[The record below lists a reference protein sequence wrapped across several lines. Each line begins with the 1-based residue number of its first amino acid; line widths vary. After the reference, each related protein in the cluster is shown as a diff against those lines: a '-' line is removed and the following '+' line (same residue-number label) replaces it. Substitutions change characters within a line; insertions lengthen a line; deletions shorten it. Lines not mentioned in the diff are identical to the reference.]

1 MAKLVFMGTP
11 EFAVPSLSAL
21 IQHHQVLGVVTQ
33 PDRAAG
39 RGGKVSYPPIKVL
52 ALENNIPVFQPEKI
66 RKKEAIEELRKWD
79 ADAYVVAA
87 FGQILPQALLDI
99 PRYGSI
105 NVHGSLLPRWRGA
118 APIHAAIRAGDSE
131 TGITIM
137 KMDAGLDTGPMLKKA
152 AIPIAPDETGQSL
165 HDKMAQ
171 LGADL
176 LIETLPLYFNGEIQP
191 IPQPEEGMTFAPQ
204 IEKEEGHIQWAE
216 DAIVIERLMRAFTP
230 WPGTFTFWKG
240 KQVKIHKGSIGEGK
254 LEAGK
259 VGLVDG
265 RVAIGTG
272 TRLFFPT
279 ELQLE
284 GKSRVD
290 IKSFVNGYTD
300 FLGSVL
306 E

>member
-1 MAKLVFMGTP
+1 MTKLVFMGTP
-11 EFAVPSLSAL
+11 EFAVPSLRAL
-21 IQHHQVLGVVTQ
+21 IEHYEVLGVVTQ

-39 RGGKVSYPPIKVL
+39 RGGKVSYSPVKTL

-66 RKKEAIEELRKWD
+66 RKTEAIEELKKWD

-152 AIPIAPDETGQSL
+152 SLPIAPDETGQSL

-171 LGADL
+171 LGAAL
-176 LIETLPLYFNGEIQP
+176 LIETLELYFKGEIEP

-204 IEKEEGHIQWAE
+204 IEKEEGHIKWGE
-216 DAIVIERLMRAFTP
+216 DAVVIERLMRAFTP
-230 WPGTFTFWKG
+230 WPGTFTYWKG

-259 VGLVDG
+259 VGIVDG

-272 TRLFFPT
+272 KGVFFPT

-300 FLGSVL
+300 FVGSVL